1 MPSNAISHNLDS
13 QTRPGDLVKKMD
25 GKNLLY
31 TACEYLYELKPG

>member
-25 GKNLLY
+25 WKNLLC
-31 TACEYLYELKPG
+31 TACEHLYELKPG

>member
-1 MPSNAISHNLDS
+1 MPSNAISHDLDS
-13 QTRPGDLVKKMD
+13 QTRPGDLVKKMY